1 MENVLDIPAKPPRIM
16 MHAAQTLLIAM
27 PVNSRLNAD
36 ICLRFEKPPITR
48 VRTANAPAS
57 APIHVAGMPHTAVHP
72 AAMTTTAPS
81 DAPVLVVS
89 LAGTSPTYRGATTF
103 YYDIELDGKRAK
115 EAFSLRLPIGKYIS
129 VLTLPGHPDVVE
141 LGDKQS
147 SLFAIFSNQL
157 GSTMMGLLAL
167 SMFCFMIVMAP
178 KSFLQLWKERPHF
191 LGGPGAN

>member
-1 MENVLDIPAKPPRIM
+1 MR
-16 MHAAQTLLIAM
+16 T
-27 PVNSRLNAD
+27 SRLKTSSW
-36 ICLRFEKPPITR
+36 IIF
-48 VRTANAPAS
+48 TA
-57 APIHVAGMPHTAVHP
+57 GYLLLTW
-72 AAMTTTAPS
+72 AACYIGKSTYMLWRHGVEER
-81 DAPVLVVS
+81 VLVVS